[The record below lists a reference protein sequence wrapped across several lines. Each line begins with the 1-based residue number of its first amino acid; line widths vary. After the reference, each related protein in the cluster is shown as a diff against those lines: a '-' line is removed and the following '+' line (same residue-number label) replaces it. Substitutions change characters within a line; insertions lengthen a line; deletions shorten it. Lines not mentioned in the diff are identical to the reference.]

1 LYETLSVALN
11 GPRWF
16 LRAALQEIF
25 PVGLNN
31 NVELRLVLHVLRY
44 NDLIKYDRY

>member
-31 NVELRLVLHVLRY
+31 NVLHVLKY